1 VAPAPLIL
9 IDTSAYY
16 ALKDKDDACHTSAVL
31 FIKTNEFPI
40 ATTNFIIIET
50 LNLVNQRLGHRHAV
64 EIGKKLFDPAATEII
79 TVSDDDNA
87 RAWRIF
93 QQYKDKGFS
102 FTDCTSFAVMER
114 LKIRAA
120 FTFDEH
126 FRQYGRFIVH
136 PVVG

>member
-1 VAPAPLIL
+1 VVPAPSIL
-9 IDTSAYY
+9 VDTSAYY
-16 ALKDKDDACHTSAVL
+16 ALKDKDDVFHSRALL
-31 FIKTNEFPI
+31 FIQTNEFPVV
-40 ATTNFIIIET
+40 TTNLVIIET
-50 LNLVNQRLGHRHAV
+50 LNLVSQRLGHRHSV
-64 EIGKKLFDPAATEII
+64 ELGKKLFDPEASDVIN
-79 TVSDDDNA
+79 VSDEDVA

-120 FTFDEH
+120 LAFDEH

-136 PVVG
+136 PGVR